1 MLEDN
6 IFTKERLEEIAEDQK
21 QRFLKSYELFKE
33 LDDSEIEN
41 GVLVWNE

>member
-1 MLEDN
+1 MQEDN
-6 IFTKERLEEIAEDQK
+6 IFTKERLEEITEDQK

-33 LDDSEIEN
+33 LDDSELED